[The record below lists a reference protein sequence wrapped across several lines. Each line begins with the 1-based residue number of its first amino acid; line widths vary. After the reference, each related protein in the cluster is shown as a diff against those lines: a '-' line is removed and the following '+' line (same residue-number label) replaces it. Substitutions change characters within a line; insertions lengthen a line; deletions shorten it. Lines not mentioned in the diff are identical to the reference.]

1 MIAAAQN
8 FVGQTHNMVVDGKM
22 QKREYIIPPDEDSD
36 DEEQSE
42 EEVTLSETE
51 EGNDKGDEDDSFVY
65 EEAADDAE
73 EGEIVSLGTS
83 DQTTEINQGEDEN
96 SEATCDDNIDPDEL
110 LEETLVIDEDDKM
123 ETKPEVDEI
132 RASFKNGGE
141 KAFVNPLDQTHFNG
155 DVHIQ
160 NEEFGF
166 GESMKMEKFGFEE
179 KMEIEDPGSEEWKQ
193 LEMLPE
199 GWKFKESPK
208 IKGGKKVLCPLFISS
223 IVFLNYSLI
232 TIVLR
237 SLL

>member
-8 FVGQTHNMVVDGKM
+8 FVGQTHNMLVDGKI

-36 DEEQSE
+36 DEEHSE

-65 EEAADDAE
+65 EEAADD
-73 EGEIVSLGTS
+73 EGEIVSLGALN
-83 DQTTEINQGEDEN
+83 QTTDSKQGEEGDF
-96 SEATCDDNIDPDEL
+96 EATFDDNIDPGEL
-110 LEETLVIDEDDKM
+110 LEETLVIDEGDEM
-123 ETKPEVDEI
+123 ETKPNVVEI
-132 RASFKNGGE
+132 RARFKNGGE
-141 KAFVNPLDQTHFNG
+141 KSLVNPLDQTHFNG

>member
-1 MIAAAQN
+1 MIAATHN
-8 FVGQTHNMVVDGKM
+8 FVGQTHNMLVDGKI
-22 QKREYIIPPDEDSD
+22 QKREYIIPPDEDRD
-36 DEEQSE
+36 DEEYSE

-65 EEAADDAE
+65 EEAADDEE
-73 EGEIVSLGTS
+73 EGEIVSLGTPI
-83 DQTTEINQGEDEN
+83 QTTERNQGEEED

-110 LEETLVIDEDDKM
+110 MEETLVIDEGDEM
-123 ETKPEVDEI
+123 ETKLDVDEI
-132 RASFKNGGE
+132 RASFENGGE
-141 KAFVNPLDQTHFNG
+141 KALVNPLDQTHITG
-155 DVHIQ
+155 EAQ
-160 NEEFGF
+160 MQSGEFGF
-166 GESMKMEKFGFEE
+166 GENMKTEKFGFEE